1 MKFGHG
7 IAVQCAHF
15 MRNLIRLSIALLGC
29 LNLLAA
35 DLYISPGGNDAN
47 PGTKDQPFATLA
59 GARDAIRKLKQA
71 GPLGEGVTVHCQ
83 AGSYALAQAVE
94 FALQDSGSTT
104 APIRYVAERGTTVR
118 ITGGRDVS
126 SWRPVTD
133 QAVLARLAPE
143 AREHVLVADL
153 RGQGIT
159 DFGKLSVRG
168 FSAGNPPA
176 EAELFFNDEP
186 MTLARWPSSGFRGAK
201 AKEGD
206 LTVIV
211 DTDRVARWTAEMEP
225 WVFAYWHHDWAELYE
240 PLAGVDA
247 AKQALLRTAK
257 VKPVYGV
264 TPNRARWFA
273 FNLLAELDT
282 PGEYYLDRTNGLL
295 YFWPPRAGGRTVLSM
310 ADGLIRAENLSHV
323 TFRGFTFE
331 ACRGTAIT
339 LKGGADCHVVG
350 CTIRNT
356 GQQGATVSDGEGHE
370 VVGCDVYFTGTGG
383 ISMSGGKRATL
394 TPAHHNAENNHV
406 HHYARRAR
414 TYHSAISIS
423 GVGNRIAHN
432 LVHDGPHMALAAGGN
447 DHVVEFN
454 EIHNVVEESGDAGAY
469 YVGRD
474 WTQRGNILRYNYWH
488 DILGSSSYGGMTIYL
503 DDQHCGHT
511 IHGNLFERCM
521 QSVFIGGGDDNVV
534 TNNVFLGCWKSAH
547 LDNRGMGWQKAAT
560 DDPKGELRRYL
571 RAMPYTNDLWR
582 TRYPQLVNV
591 LNDAPGVPKRNVFA
605 GNISAGGKW
614 DDIIKSIRQFQTVTN
629 NLAFD
634 DDRDWAH
641 LTKDATGRPAR
652 LEFKDPAAVQ
662 AIGFAPL
669 PLEKMGLY
677 PDERRASWPVQHE
690 VRPVK
695 FPETG
700 KPKKI

>member
-1 MKFGHG
+1 
-7 IAVQCAHF
+7 
-15 MRNLIRLSIALLGC
+15 MRTLIHLGLAIVLSC
-29 LNLLAA
+29 LSLPATDFHVA
-35 DLYISPGGNDAN
+35 PSGNDAN
-47 PGTKDQPFATLA
+47 AGTREKPLATLA
-59 GARDAIRKLKQA
+59 AARDAIRKLKQA
-71 GPLGEGVTVHCQ
+71 GPLRESVTIHCR
-83 AGSYALAQAVE
+83 AGTYFLAQAVE
-94 FALQDSGSTT
+94 FTPEDSGTEA
-104 APIRYVAERGTTVR
+104 APIAYLAERGAFVR
-118 ITGGRDVS
+118 FTGGREVS
-126 SWRPVTD
+126 GWRPVTD
-133 QAVLARLAPE
+133 PAVLGRLVPE
-143 AREHVLVADL
+143 ARGQVVVADL
-153 RGQGIT
+153 RAQGVT
-159 DFGKLSVRG
+159 DFGRLSPRG
-168 FSAGNPPA
+168 FGAGNPAA
-176 EAELFFNDEP
+176 EAELFYDDAP
-186 MTLARWPSSGFRGAK
+186 MTLARWPNSGFRGAK
-201 AKEGD
+201 GKEGD
-206 LTVIV
+206 LIVMV
-211 DTDRVARWTAEMEP
+211 DTDRVARWTAETEP

-257 VKPVYGV
+257 IKPVYGV
-264 TPNRARWFA
+264 TPNRARWYA

-295 YFWPPRAGGRTVLSM
+295 YFWPPRAGGRAVLSM
-310 ADGLIRAENLSHV
+310 AEGLIRAANLSQV

-331 ACRGTAIT
+331 ACRGTAIA

-356 GQQGATVSDGEGHE
+356 GQRAVEVSDGERQE

-383 ISMSGGKRATL
+383 ISMSGGKRAAL
-394 TPAHHNAENNHV
+394 TPARHNAENNHV

-414 TYHSAISIS
+414 TYHPAISVS

-447 DHVVEFN
+447 DHIVEFN

-547 LDNRGMGWQKAAT
+547 LDNRGMNWQKPAT

-571 RAMPYTNDLWR
+571 HAMPYSNDLWR
-582 TRYPQLVNV
+582 VRYPQLVNV
-591 LNDAPGVPKRNVFA
+591 LDDDPGVPKRNVFA

-614 DDIIKSIRQFQTVTN
+614 EDISKSIRQFQTVTN

-634 DDRDWAH
+634 DDKDWAR
-641 LTKDATGRPAR
+641 LSKDAAGRPVR
-652 LEFKDPAAVQ
+652 LGFKDPAAVQ

-677 PDERRASWPVQHE
+677 ADERRASWPVKHE

-695 FPETG
+695 LPEAE
-700 KPKKI
+700 KPKK